1 MGIRKTER
9 ERRMGI
15 NPLPR
20 PAASASAELPRGVG
34 FFKKIIKRRRGVNQ
48 EEK

>member
-20 PAASASAELPRGVG
+20 PAASASAELPREGR
-34 FFKKIIKRRRGVNQ
+34 FFQTKKT
-48 EEK
+48 